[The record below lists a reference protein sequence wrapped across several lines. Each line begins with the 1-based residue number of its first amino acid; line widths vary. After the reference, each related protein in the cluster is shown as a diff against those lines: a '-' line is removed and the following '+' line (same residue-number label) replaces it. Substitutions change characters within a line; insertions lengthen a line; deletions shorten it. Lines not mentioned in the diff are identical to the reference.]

1 MSEYRKVPVGDQ
13 ETKEEVVTKLKRMVM
28 KSEKTYDLDAI
39 DRAIGLAC
47 EAHAGQFRQS
57 GEEYVCHP
65 LEVACILVELG
76 MDSETIVA
84 AILHDVVEDTPVDLE
99 EIRKQ
104 FGPDVAS
111 LVDGVTKLN
120 KIPFSTREE
129 QQAENVRKMLL
140 AMSQDIRVIII
151 KLADRLHNM
160 RTSQGWPPQKQR
172 DKAKETMDIFAP
184 LAHRLGISAVKEEL
198 EDLSLR
204 ILDPV
209 AYKEIEDA
217 LALREE
223 ERSAFLKGIQERI
236 KDRLAEFGMRP
247 YMSGRIKSVT
257 GIYRKMYMQ
266 GKAFEEIYDVY
277 AVRVIVDT
285 VNDCYNVL
293 GIIHDLFRP
302 LPNRFKDYIS
312 TPKANMYQSLHTT
325 VISKEKIPFE
335 VQIRTW
341 EMHYTAEYGI
351 AAHWKYKLGIQRKD
365 KLEERL
371 AWVRQFIENQKDVD
385 DAEDI
390 VRSIKTDLSSD
401 DVFVF
406 TPKGDVITLP
416 VGSTVIDFAYAI
428 HSAVGNRM
436 VGAKVDGRIVPL
448 DYAVKTGE
456 IVEVLTTSAPG
467 HGPSRDWL
475 NIVKTGEARNKIRAW
490 YKTERREENIEQGR
504 AELERELSRN
514 GIRLSEDKME
524 EFLLAQSKKQ
534 HCATLEDFYASI
546 GYGGILLSRIIPRM
560 KEDYQKLIK
569 TMEPLRPEQI
579 AAPPSR
585 EKHHNGGVII
595 DDMDNCLVKFARC
608 CNPVPGDP
616 IIGFITRGY
625 GVSIHKRDCVNVPR
639 DPSQAAE
646 PDRWVRVHWEESV
659 RAEFK
664 ATLHLTARNRH
675 ALLADVTT
683 QLASM
688 HVMIHAINAR
698 EPQDDYVSMTLT
710 IGVNS
715 LEHLQGV
722 TSRLLKIPGVE
733 RVERSGV

>member
-1 MSEYRKVPVGDQ
+1 MVWIMIQ
-13 ETKEEVVTKLKRMVM
+13 KEDLIVDLKRRII
-28 KSEKTYDLDAI
+28 KSGKTYDLDAL
-39 DRAIGLAC
+39 DRAMEMAC
-47 EAHAGQFRQS
+47 TAHAGQRRSS

-65 LEVACILVELG
+65 LQVACILVDLG

-84 AILHDVVEDTPVDLE
+84 AILHDVVEDTPVELAD
-99 EIRKQ
+99 IRKQ
-104 FGPDVAS
+104 FGADVAT

-160 RTSQGWPPQKQR
+160 RTIGALPLQKQL
-172 DKAKETMDIFAP
+172 DIAKETMDIYAP
-184 LAHRLGISAVKEEL
+184 LAHRLGIRAIKEEL

-204 ILDPV
+204 TLDGV

-217 LALREE
+217 LALREG
-223 ERSAFLKGIQERI
+223 ERTAFLNDIQQRIRER
-236 KDRLAEFGMRP
+236 LEEFHMQP
-247 YMSGRIKSVT
+247 YLSGRVKSIT

-266 GKAFEEIYDVY
+266 GRAFEEIYDVY

-293 GIIHDLFRP
+293 GIIHDMFRP
-302 LPNRFKDYIS
+302 IPNRFKDYIS

-351 AAHWKYKLGIQRKD
+351 AAHWKYKLGLQRKD

-406 TPKGDVITLP
+406 TPKGDVLTLP
-416 VGSTVIDFAYAI
+416 VGSTVVDFAYAI

-448 DYAVKTGE
+448 DYQVKTGE
-456 IVEVLTTSAPG
+456 IVEILTTSAQG

-490 YKTERREENIEQGR
+490 YKNERREENIAQGR
-504 AELERELSRN
+504 ADMERELSRV
-514 GIRLSEDKME
+514 GIRLSDERME
-524 EFLLAQSKKQ
+524 ELLNMQCKRQ
-534 HCATLEDFYASI
+534 HCASMDDFYAAI
-546 GYGGILLSRIIPRM
+546 GYGGILLSRLIPRM
-560 KEDYQKLIK
+560 KEDYQRMVKADETL
-569 TMEPLRPEQI
+569 T
-579 AAPPSR
+579 PPQVITTK
-585 EKHHNGGVII
+585 KHHNNGGVII

-616 IIGFITRGY
+616 IVGFITRGQ
-625 GVSIHKRDCVNVPR
+625 GVSIHRADCPNYLNSLCKREQEGRWLNVSWADKTIGLYTTTLRILAR
-639 DPSQAAE
+639 DRNGLILDIAAVLNALNAK
-646 PDRWVRVHWEESV
+646 VRS
-659 RAEFK
+659 
-664 ATLHLTARNRH
+664 LNARSLPEGN
-675 ALLADVTT
+675 ALVYVTT
-683 QLASM
+683 EVPDLASLRLIM
-688 HVMIHAINAR
+688 AR
-698 EPQDDYVSMTLT
+698 IRTLG
-710 IGVNS
+710 GVR
-715 LEHLQGV
+715 E
-722 TSRLLKIPGVE
+722 IE
-733 RVERSGV
+733 RGNG